1 MLYSYNMKMH
11 TLLLFILMLFITTA
25 CPGSRVKSN
34 KKILQENNMNFPGI
48 EETSFEN
55 ITHILPEM
63 FTDAYDSYYLISD
76 KYDSYICYDL
86 SLRLSVELF
95 DTDQI
100 ETIQFTFDYET
111 TPLNAVHDNYII
123 QRQNSLTD
131 FSTSIKKEIP
141 DSINQIG
148 FTQIIHEEITEE
160 TGYESK
166 ESTYFLATLDIDDEI
181 YVFQM
186 IGKRAN
192 MGYLY
197 DDFLRIIA
205 SVR

>member
-11 TLLLFILMLFITTA
+11 TLLLFILMLFIITA

-55 ITHILPEM
+55 ITHMLPEM

>member
-1 MLYSYNMKMH
+1 MY
-11 TLLLFILMLFITTA
+11 TPLLFILILFITTA
-25 CPGSRVKSN
+25 CPGSRMKSS
-34 KKILQENNMNFPGI
+34 KKLLQENNMNFPNM
-48 EETSFEN
+48 EKAYFEN
-55 ITHILPEM
+55 ISHLLPEM
-63 FTDAYDSYYLISD
+63 FSDAYDSHYLISD

-95 DTDQI
+95 DNDQI
-100 ETIQFTFDYET
+100 ETIQYAFDYET
-111 TPLNAVHDNYII
+111 SPLNAIHDNYII
-123 QRQNSLTD
+123 LRENSLPD

-148 FTQIIHEEITEE
+148 FTQIIHGE
-160 TGYESK
+160 TYEGSE
-166 ESTYFLATLDIDDEI
+166 ESTYFLATLDINDEI

-186 IGKRAN
+186 IGKREN

-205 SVR
+205 SAR

>member
-1 MLYSYNMKMH
+1 MKMH
-11 TLLLFILMLFITTA
+11 TLLLFILMLFIITA

-55 ITHILPEM
+55 ITHMLPEM

-95 DTDQI
+95 DNDQI
-100 ETIQFTFDYET
+100 ETIQYTFDYET

-160 TGYESK
+160 TEYESK

>member
-86 SLRLSVELF
+86 SVRLSVELF

-100 ETIQFTFDYET
+100 ETIQYTFDYET

-141 DSINQIG
+141 DSTNQIG
-148 FTQIIHEEITEE
+148 FIQIIHEEPSE
-160 TGYESK
+160 GRA
-166 ESTYFLATLDIDDEI
+166 ESTYYLATLDIDDEI

>member
-1 MLYSYNMKMH
+1 
-11 TLLLFILMLFITTA
+11 
-25 CPGSRVKSN
+25 
-34 KKILQENNMNFPGI
+34 
-48 EETSFEN
+48 
-55 ITHILPEM
+55 
-63 FTDAYDSYYLISD
+63 
-76 KYDSYICYDL
+76 
-86 SLRLSVELF
+86 VELF
-95 DTDQI
+95 DNDQI
-100 ETIQFTFDYET
+100 ETIQYTFDYET

-160 TGYESK
+160 TEYESK

>member
-1 MLYSYNMKMH
+1 MH
-11 TLLLFILMLFITTA
+11 TLLLFILMLFIITA

-55 ITHILPEM
+55 ITHMLPEM

-95 DTDQI
+95 DNDQI
-100 ETIQFTFDYET
+100 ETIQYTFDYET